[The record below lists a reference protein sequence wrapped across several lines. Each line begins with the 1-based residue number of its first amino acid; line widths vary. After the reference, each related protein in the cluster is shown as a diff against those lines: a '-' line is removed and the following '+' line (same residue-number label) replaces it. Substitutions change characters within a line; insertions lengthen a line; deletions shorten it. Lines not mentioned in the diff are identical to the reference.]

1 MLSFLV
7 SACSDSAYIC
17 SLLAFY
23 DRLQTGLGMKLKA
36 GHHME

>member
-1 MLSFLV
+1 MLSL
-7 SACSDSAYIC
+7 SCICMQRSAYIC